1 MAFSVWNVCKTFQY
15 YFHFKLGGLVVLGL
29 GIWIQVEKGDYV
41 ALADSDTGLSGA
53 ILLIVVGSV
62 TALLSVF
69 GFIAAVKRSSIL
81 LWVVSLNLLKLLKS

>member
-1 MAFSVWNVCKTFQY
+1 M
-15 YFHFKLGGLVVLGL
+15 
-29 GIWIQVEKGDYV
+29 EKGDYV